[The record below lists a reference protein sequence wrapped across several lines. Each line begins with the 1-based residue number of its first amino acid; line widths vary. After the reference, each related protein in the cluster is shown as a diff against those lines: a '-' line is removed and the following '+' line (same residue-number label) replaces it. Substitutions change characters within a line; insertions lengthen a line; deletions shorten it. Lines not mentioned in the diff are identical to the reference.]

1 MGGGREGKGKGGMG
15 GGREG
20 KGREG
25 KGGGSSLRARSLAA
39 GIGGRVGWGWAVRDL
54 ARRLDPE
61 RILLLSTIFFSLA
74 FLRFLTK
81 ISIFREGR
89 VHVRKERKMTWVKS
103 EQN

>member
-1 MGGGREGKGKGGMG
+1 MGG
-15 GGREG
+15 
-20 KGREG
+20 GREG

-39 GIGGRVGWGWAVRDL
+39 GIGGRVGWGGAVRDL
-54 ARRLDPE
+54 ARRLDPG
-61 RILLLSTIFFSLA
+61 RVLLLSTIFFRLA

-89 VHVRKERKMTWVKS
+89 VHVRKERKMTWVKN